1 MNTERKTVCHLC
13 SEKIDVSEARPFSK
27 VSCKNCGDLI
37 LVTEVIG
44 DYILTKQVSEDTYSI
59 SYKGFNELGE
69 TLSIKKL
76 KVESDYNEEQFRHLE
91 ERFKS
96 LNSESIDYK
105 FLTIDE
111 NCLIIRPWLQICVE
125 TYLKEKRPKSEQ
137 AILFL
142 QQLSKLFLKAAESQ
156 RPITSVTL
164 SNIFLN
170 ISGDIAIADRG
181 FKEITSFDFDQSLLC
196 FQNLTAQLCCN
207 TDFTVD
213 MELNLALRDM
223 APNNLRSFLK
233 KLFSK
238 NSFLNFGELNDAA
251 KSLNDDNQLQ
261 VVLPKKVSSEKK
273 KQKKISSSKKTKT
286 FATQKKPTAIQK
298 KSRRLIKRN
307 KTRNKSYLPL
317 IAILGLISAI
327 AFAVLYGSKF
337 NANQAPVASAKTKAP
352 KKIIPKKKEIVQ
364 APKPKEIEVREIV
377 SKPQEPE
384 IVNFTNDHQNFTK
397 IINKHCFDCHGQKED
412 EIEGKFNFVK
422 FLASKKQ
429 NPKAWKIIY
438 DQIKKGEMPPED
450 QEPLTLEEKMIVLNE
465 IEKITSETKVTKQM
479 RPLTPVEIKNSI
491 VDLFHI
497 EKGSYNPFDALYA
510 NYTDDKFHSMQ
521 TEVIT
526 PFYMSDLYEI
536 LHDSIESF
544 VSLNPIVKPMN
555 MSASF
560 PPAAVSQRVFK
571 DGSHL
576 RWIGEHVAVNFKKH
590 DLPPPKPKTKNRE
603 KVGPTSNIDE
613 ALRRLTLPPGTYK
626 LSFTAQAMNM
636 DTYNIDEYKWGKEVV
651 DYIKGFLK
659 KHPYSIPVRF
669 FTKPPG
675 TADPYAKS
683 TPITTLDIGSSE
695 PSKYTVEFSLSRR
708 NGIGYISDVLPNVN
722 TLIKLIVPH
731 MFKGQ
736 KIDVTHF
743 EKVSA
748 MLYTQKYVFPQVH
761 FKDIEITGP
770 YDVKVSNY
778 SVNRET
784 ERLDNITI
792 RKKFR
797 ALHNDN
803 FIQNNIPY
811 DYIFSKFKQRGIEKG
826 ESFRNSL
833 VAFFLSPDF
842 LTLEYDRKDK
852 RKQARMISYSFHKTF
867 PKKEMVDQLNDRD
880 GIRRGKLTQWLVQHE
895 GFEEFVE
902 DFAYQWLNMAAIKEA
917 MPDQNRFSEFYSNK
931 LLKDFT
937 LEIRHFMTYLFKE
950 NRPVN
955 ELISADYSIINSNL
969 ASFYGSSSRSKGFQK
984 TDLKESS
991 RGGLLSTGAFL
1002 TATGNGLEG
1011 LPIRRAQ
1018 WILENVL
1025 DSNLPPPPDN
1035 IDVENFEKA
1044 TGKSLKERLKIH
1056 SSNPQCYAC
1065 HKKIDPI
1072 ALVMDGFTTIGRK
1085 TYRHTSTE
1093 FNGVT
1098 LKGFSDLKKYLG
1110 SQDEAIARSL
1120 IKNILKY
1127 TLGRELYVQDGLVI
1141 DRIIEKHTADNF
1153 PVRDLLDSIIK
1164 GFFL

>member
-13 SEKIDVSEARPFSK
+13 SEKIDVSEAIPFSK
-27 VSCKNCGDLI
+27 VSCNSCGGLI

-44 DYILTKQVSEDTYSI
+44 DYILTKQVLEDTHSI
-59 SYKGFNELGE
+59 SYKGFNDLGE
-69 TLSIKKL
+69 TLSVKKL
-76 KVESDYNEEQFRHLE
+76 KVENNYDEEQFRHLE
-91 ERFKS
+91 EKLKT

-105 FLTIDE
+105 LLKLGDSYLVT
-111 NCLIIRPWLQICVE
+111 RPWLQICVGS
-125 TYLKEKRPKSEQ
+125 YLKEKRPKSEQ
-137 AILFL
+137 ASLFL
-142 QQLSKLFLKAAESQ
+142 HQLSQRFLKAAESKQ
-156 RPITSVTL
+156 AITSITL
-164 SNIFLN
+164 ENVFLN
-170 ISGDIAIADRG
+170 DMGDVTIADRG
-181 FKEITSFDFDQSLLC
+181 YIETKHIDFKQSLLC
-196 FQNLTAQLCCN
+196 FQNLTANPCCD

-213 MELNLALRDM
+213 MELNLALRDV
-223 APNNLRSFLK
+223 APENLKNFLK

-238 NSFLNFGELNDAA
+238 DSFQSFDELNIATT
-251 KSLNDDNQLQ
+251 SLIDNASIQTTHTKKT
-261 VVLPKKVSSEKK
+261 VEKKKPKKVSSN
-273 KQKKISSSKKTKT
+273 KKTKT
-286 FATQKKPTAIQK
+286 FAAQKKPTTIQN
-298 KSRRLIKRN
+298 KSRRIIRKN
-307 KTRNKSYLPL
+307 KNKGKSYLPL
-317 IAILGLISAI
+317 ITILGLISAV
-327 AFAVLYGSKF
+327 AFAVLFSSKF
-337 NANQAPVASAKTKAP
+337 KTNQTPVASVKTKAP
-352 KKIIPKKKEIVQ
+352 KKVIPKKKKIVQ

-384 IVNFTNDHQNFTK
+384 IINFTNDHQNFTK
-397 IINKHCFDCHGQKED
+397 IIDKHCLDCHGKKED

-438 DQIKKGEMPPED
+438 DQIKKGDMPPED

-465 IEKITSETKVTKQM
+465 IEKTTSETKITKQM

-590 DLPPPKPKTKNRE
+590 DLPKPKPKTKNRE

-613 ALRRLTLPPGTYK
+613 ALRNLTLPPGTYK

-636 DTYNIDEYKWGKEVV
+636 DTYNIDQYKWGKEVV

-659 KHPYSIPVRF
+659 KHPYSVPVRF

-683 TPITTLDIGSSE
+683 NPITTLDIGSSE
-695 PSKYTVEFSLSRR
+695 PSKYTVEFTLSRR
-708 NGIGYISDVLPNVN
+708 NGIGYISDVLPAVG

-736 KIDVTHF
+736 KIDITHF

-748 MLYTQKYVFPQVH
+748 MLYTHKYVFPQVH

-770 YDVKVSNY
+770 YDVKVSDY
-778 SVNRET
+778 SVNREM

-867 PKKEMVDQLNDRD
+867 PKKEMMDQLNDRD
-880 GIRRGKLTQWLVQHE
+880 GIRRGKFTEWLVQNE
-895 GFEEFVE
+895 GFEEFIE

-937 LEIRHFMTYLFKE
+937 LEIRHFITHLFKE

-969 ASFYGSSSRSKGFQK
+969 ASFYGSSSSSKEFLK

-1044 TGKSLKERLKIH
+1044 AGKSLKERLKIH
-1056 SSNPQCYAC
+1056 SSHPQCYAC
-1065 HKKIDPI
+1065 HKKIDPL
-1072 ALVMDGFTTIGRK
+1072 ALVMDSFSTIGREN
-1085 TYRHTSTE
+1085 YRHISTE
-1093 FNGVT
+1093 YNGIP
-1098 LKGFSDLKKYLG
+1098 LKGFKDLKKYLG

-1127 TLGRELYVQDGLVI
+1127 TLGRELYVQDGLII
-1141 DRIIEKHTADNF
+1141 DRIIEKHAADNF
-1153 PVRDLLDSIIK
+1153 PVRDLLDSMIK